1 MTESDSPAVD
11 EALHSSGQP
20 LDAATRGFFEPRF
33 GTDLGAVR
41 VHTDFEADAAARA
54 VQARAFTLGPNVVFG
69 HGQYQPDSEAGRRLI
84 GHELTH
90 VMQQSNG
97 GNSAVGGSV
106 QRSPDGDASDL
117 QDSAIAG
124 DERSSTA
131 ENSSQAEDPLNAA
144 SGDPV
149 SQPQRPHPPGGAEG
163 ARLLSEYPRVA
174 AALTVDQW
182 IQLASAAEARAATLG
197 GHMSTAGSSPASFT
211 VPLTALL
218 NQQSRFLDVDPWESV
233 FALFKEQDRSA
244 AAGILIRNEIARR
257 WFQRHAIDPAAETV
271 EVSLFDP
278 YGLVEQAPTQ
288 LDIYWRGMEVIGD
301 VGGLGID
308 SLERASP
315 GVSLQA
321 IVAEV
326 RLDAQHVG
334 EAAVLH
340 LQTDDFDLRVPGFL
354 YCAPQDFSKLAIGKI
369 AAYLQAITKAR
380 NQLEAIAKLPPASAF
395 VGGLDARLAAHL
407 DPLNDLYVKAY
418 EWKAANPAD
427 LTFTDEFTRK
437 IAEKR
442 TAGSLPR
449 KRKCT
454 PKFSANNRSRSP
466 ISTIRI

>member
-1 MTESDSPAVD
+1 MPHPEIRSANRNGRIRPA
-11 EALHSSGQP
+11 AQ
-20 LDAATRGFFEPRF
+20 R
-33 GTDLGAVR
+33 
-41 VHTDFEADAAARA
+41 ARA
-54 VQARAFTLGPNVVFG
+54 CC
-69 HGQYQPDSEAGRRLI
+69 
-84 GHELTH
+84 
-90 VMQQSNG
+90 
-97 GNSAVGGSV
+97 
-106 QRSPDGDASDL
+106 
-117 QDSAIAG
+117 
-124 DERSSTA
+124 
-131 ENSSQAEDPLNAA
+131 LNIR
-144 SGDPV
+144 V
-149 SQPQRPHPPGGAEG
+149 
-163 ARLLSEYPRVA
+163 VA

-211 VPLTALL
+211 LPLTALL

-308 SLERASP
+308 SHGLHPACRSRQLSRRSGP
-315 GVSLQA
+315 
-321 IVAEV
+321 
-326 RLDAQHVG
+326 DAQHVG

-418 EWKAANPAD
+418 EWKSSQS
-427 LTFTDEFTRK
+427 
-437 IAEKR
+437 
-442 TAGSLPR
+442 G
-449 KRKCT
+449 
-454 PKFSANNRSRSP
+454 
-466 ISTIRI
+466 